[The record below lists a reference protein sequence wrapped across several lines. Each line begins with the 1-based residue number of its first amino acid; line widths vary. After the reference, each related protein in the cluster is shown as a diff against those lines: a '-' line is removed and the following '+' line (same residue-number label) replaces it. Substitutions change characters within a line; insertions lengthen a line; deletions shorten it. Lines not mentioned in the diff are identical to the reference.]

1 MYYFCKNSDSFKRAK
16 LIKKLVKVKRLSA
29 IFGITSILFLTSFNS
44 FNANKFSITKVV
56 IDAGHGGH
64 DPGCISSKSKEK
76 DIALSIALKLGAY
89 IQKNFPEIT
98 VIYTR
103 QTDEF
108 IELYKRAQIANEN
121 KADLFISIHC
131 NANPSS
137 SPDGFETY
145 VMGLNKSQAN
155 IDVSKK
161 ENSSILMEENYSA
174 KYDGFDPNSSEAN
187 IIFSLYQNAH
197 LDQSLS
203 FASKVQNYM
212 MQTGMTDR
220 GVKQAGFLVLYKTT
234 VPGVLIETGF
244 LSNQKDEGIISS
256 SLGQDLIASC
266 IFKAFS
272 DYKKEVDKGVTTIK
286 NNNVIK
292 TDEVVNKNTNE
303 NNTTNTANSDDVATY
318 RVQFATSPTK
328 KSTNSSEFKGLQ
340 NVMIYFHKGS
350 YKLTVGDEQTLNA
363 ANQLLS
369 EMVKKGYKD
378 AFVVAFYNG
387 ERISFEEA
395 KKHQKK

>member
-1 MYYFCKNSDSFKRAK
+1 M
-16 LIKKLVKVKRLSA
+16 KRLTA
-29 IFGITSILFLTSFNS
+29 IFGIISILFLTSFNILDS
-44 FNANKFSITKVV
+44 KKFSITKIV

-64 DPGCISSKSKEK
+64 DPGCVTSKSKEK
-76 DIALSIALKLGAY
+76 DVALSIALKLGAY
-89 IQKNFPEIT
+89 IQKKFPEIT

-108 IELYKRAQIANEN
+108 IELYKRAQIANDN

-137 SPDGFETY
+137 NPDGFETY

-244 LSNQKDEGIISS
+244 LSNQKDEGILTS

-266 IFKAFS
+266 IFNAFS
-272 DYKKEVDKGVTTIK
+272 EYKKEVEKGATTVK
-286 NNNVIK
+286 NNNENVIK
-292 TDEVVNKNTNE
+292 TDEVKETIIKTNE
-303 NNTTNTANSDDVATY
+303 NNNTNNSSETATY

-328 KSTNSSEFKGLQ
+328 KSTNAAEYKGLQ

-350 YKLTVGDEQTLNA
+350 YKLTVGDEQSLGS

-369 EMVKKGYKD
+369 EMQKKGYKD

-387 ERISFEEA
+387 ERVSIEEA

>member
-1 MYYFCKNSDSFKRAK
+1 M
-16 LIKKLVKVKRLSA
+16 KRLTA
-29 IFGITSILFLTSFNS
+29 IFGIISIFFLTSFNS
-44 FNANKFSITKVV
+44 FGFNKYGITKVV

-64 DPGCISSKSKEK
+64 DPGCVTSKSKEK
-76 DIALSIALKLGAY
+76 DVALSIALKLGGY
-89 IQKNFPEIT
+89 IQKNFPEIS

-103 QTDEF
+103 KTDEF

-137 SPDGFETY
+137 NPDGFETY

-212 MQTGMTDR
+212 LQTGMTDR

-244 LSNQKDEGIISS
+244 LSNQKDEGIITS

-266 IFKAFS
+266 IFNAFS
-272 DYKKEVDKGVTTIK
+272 EYKKEVEKGTTTVK
-286 NNNVIK
+286 YNNVVK
-292 TDEVVNKNTNE
+292 QNEDVNQNNNE
-303 NNTTNTANSDDVATY
+303 NNNTNTNPSSDIATY

-328 KSTNSSEFKGLQ
+328 KSTNSSDFKGLQ
-340 NVMIYFHKGS
+340 NVNVYFHKGS
-350 YKLTVGDEQTLNA
+350 YKFTVGDEQSLSS

-378 AFVVAFYNG
+378 AFVIGFYNG
-387 ERISFEEA
+387 ERISVEEA